1 MALSKEAGLAL
12 LRERIQQSCE
22 VKQNLAPDLL
32 QAVWDLAE
40 ATATAFR
47 KGKKLLLIGNGGSA
61 ADAQHVAAEFVG
73 KFRLA
78 RKSLP
83 ALALTTNTSVL
94 TALSNDLSFEDCFAR
109 QLEAFAAPEDV
120 VVAISTSG
128 CSPNVIRGIETARTL
143 ACTTAAFTGR
153 SGGRL
158 VGLVHLL
165 LAVPSDDTQRIQEA
179 HSLIGHM
186 YCELVERI
194 LFE

>member
-12 LRERIQQSCE
+12 LRELIQQSCE
-22 VKQNLAPDLL
+22 VKQSFSPDLL
-32 QAVWDLAE
+32 QAVWALAE
-40 ATATAFR
+40 KTAAAFGN
-47 KGKKLLLIGNGGSA
+47 GKKVLLMGNGGSA
-61 ADAQHVAAEFVG
+61 ADAQHIAAELVG
-73 KFRLA
+73 RFRLA
-78 RKSLP
+78 RKGLP

-94 TALSNDLSFEDCFAR
+94 TALSNDLSFEECFAR
-109 QLEAFAAPEDV
+109 QLEALATPEDI

-128 CSPNVIRGIETARTL
+128 RSPNVIRGIETAGLLT
-143 ACTTAAFTGR
+143 CTTAAFTGR

-158 VGLVHLL
+158 AGLVHLL

-179 HSLIGHM
+179 HSLLGHM